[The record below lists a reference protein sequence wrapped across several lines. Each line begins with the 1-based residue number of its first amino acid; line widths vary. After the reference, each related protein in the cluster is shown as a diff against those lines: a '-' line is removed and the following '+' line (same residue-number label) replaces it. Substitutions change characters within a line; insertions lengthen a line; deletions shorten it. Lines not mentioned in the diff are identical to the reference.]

1 MRSLLGTKGRSAFD
15 PAARIRIRRGAGRAH
30 EIEDI
35 LAIARKRDEELAKLV
50 KPPSMRGEADPY
62 KHPEEDDDDDFDDD
76 DVEVEDWDDD
86 EEA

>member
-1 MRSLLGTKGRSAFD
+1 MALD
-15 PAARIRIRRGAGRAH
+15 PRISEWDNA
-30 EIEDI
+30 
-35 LAIARKRDEELAKLV
+35 
-50 KPPSMRGEADPY
+50 GEADPY